1 VPAEVVYQLATS
13 LGWQS
18 EVRFPGDL
26 ASGNFALELVPA
38 ADRLRI
44 AELVATLDQRHFRVV
59 RPKHTE
65 TRQLLP

>member
-1 VPAEVVYQLATS
+1 VITEVVYLLATS

-18 EVRFPGDL
+18 EVRVLGDL
-26 ASGNFALELVPA
+26 ASGNFALELVHA
-38 ADRLRI
+38 ADLLRI

-65 TRQLLP
+65 TLQLLP